1 MDCEG
6 VAWRSDDEDEGRGQP
21 IQYTTTH
28 TTHALHGWMH
38 AQVTTVS
45 MGNPH
50 AVIFVPF
57 LDAVDLNTLGPKFET
72 HPAFPKKTNTEFV
85 QVRAVWG
92 ER

>member
-1 MDCEG
+1 
-6 VAWRSDDEDEGRGQP
+6 
-21 IQYTTTH
+21 
-28 TTHALHGWMH
+28 MH